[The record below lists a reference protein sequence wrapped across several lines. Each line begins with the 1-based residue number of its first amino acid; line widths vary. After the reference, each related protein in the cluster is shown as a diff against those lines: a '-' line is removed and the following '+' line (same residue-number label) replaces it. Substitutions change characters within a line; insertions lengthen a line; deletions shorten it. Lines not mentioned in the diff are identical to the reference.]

1 MGLDFIMIVTILLSH
16 CGFCFVF
23 GRGVSFLGGFQSPLA
38 DGCSTASCDFGA
50 LGGDEGTSSMILNW
64 KSTSGF
70 NLLCE
75 FPNDALVPH

>member
-1 MGLDFIMIVTILLSH
+1 MIGPLLPS
-16 CGFCFVF
+16 CRSFCFVF
-23 GRGVSFLGGFQSPLA
+23 ERGVSFLGGFQHPPG

-50 LGGDEGTSSMILNW
+50 LAGGDEGTSFYSAILNW

-75 FPNDALVPH
+75 FPNDDLVPH